1 MAFRDGDVVMVRKDA
16 VSDPK
21 WSGARGTVVEIIDN
35 GQMRVRSDQTGDDKW
50 FTPDQ
55 VVSG

>member
-1 MAFRDGDVVMVRKDA
+1 MAFKDGDVVVVRKDA
-16 VSDPK
+16 VSDPH
-21 WSGARGTVVEIIDN
+21 WEGARGTVVEIIDN

-55 VVSG
+55 LAAG

>member
-1 MAFRDGDVVMVRKDA
+1 MAFKDGDVVMIRKDA
-16 VSDPK
+16 ISDPE
-21 WSGARGTVVEIIDN
+21 WSGTRGTVVEIIDN

-50 FTPDQ
+50 FTPEQ

>member
-1 MAFRDGDVVMVRKDA
+1 MIRKDA
-16 VSDPK
+16 ISDPE
-21 WSGARGTVVEIIDN
+21 WSGTRGTVVEIIDN

-50 FTPDQ
+50 FTPEQ